1 MPSINI
7 KSREKYVANRFQ
19 ITNSAPNHAVLG
31 ALNGLAQTL
40 SAAGRAV
47 GPFLSGGLF
56 SLGSKIKPHGV
67 FMTFDVFAA
76 VSFLGFV
83 LSFGVRGR
91 SLEAEGWDSDGNDN
105 YKSDDEEGS
114 A

>member
-1 MPSINI
+1 
-7 KSREKYVANRFQ
+7 
-19 ITNSAPNHAVLG
+19 
-31 ALNGLAQTL
+31 LNGLAQTL

-56 SLGSKIKPHGV
+56 SLGSKIMPQGV
-67 FMTFDVFAA
+67 YMTFGVFAA

-83 LSFGVRGR
+83 LSFGVKGR
-91 SLEAEGWDSDGNDN
+91 SLEAEGWHGDSDDD
-105 YKSDDEEGS
+105 KSDDEEGY